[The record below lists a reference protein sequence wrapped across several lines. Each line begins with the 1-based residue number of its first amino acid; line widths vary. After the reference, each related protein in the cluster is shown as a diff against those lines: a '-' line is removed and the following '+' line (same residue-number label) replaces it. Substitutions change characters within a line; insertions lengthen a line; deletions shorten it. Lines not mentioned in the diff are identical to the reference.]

1 MSHLRAEAPF
11 EVWALERIGE
21 VDALL
26 DIVEGRVVS
35 VWLEETEEL
44 LCQFEALLCALLGL

>member
-1 MSHLRAEAPF
+1 MGHLRAEAPF
-11 EVWALERIGE
+11 EVWALERIGKG
-21 VDALL
+21 DALL

-35 VWLEETEEL
+35 VWLEETEEF